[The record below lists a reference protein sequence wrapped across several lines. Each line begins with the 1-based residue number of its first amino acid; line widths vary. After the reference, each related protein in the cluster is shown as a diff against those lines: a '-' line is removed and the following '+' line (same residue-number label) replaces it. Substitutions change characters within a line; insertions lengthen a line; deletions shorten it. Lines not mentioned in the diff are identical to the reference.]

1 MTFRRK
7 TCKHCRRKLEPP
19 MLIHPECIDAYAEA
33 QEEKAKRK
41 AEKQAR
47 MQAKVQRAEDRKK
60 REALKTIPKLIS
72 EAQREFNAYIRARD
86 AGKPCICCGRYSS
99 GESRGGEWDAGHYRS
114 RGAAP
119 HLRFDER
126 NVHAQLKQCN
136 RYAFDA
142 VAYRAGLIERIGLEA
157 VEALEA
163 DHAPRKWTSDDLRE
177 IKRVYVEKR
186 KELEKSND

>member
-86 AGKPCICCGRYSS
+86 AGKPCICCGKPF
-99 GESRGGEWDAGHYRS
+99 EPNKPGGSMDAGHYLS
-114 RGAAP
+114 RGAAG
-119 HLRFDER
+119 HLRFNEN
-126 NVHAQLKQCN
+126 NVFGQRKNCN
-136 RYAFDA
+136 RPGGTTRAAF
-142 VAYRAGLIERIGLEA
+142 RAGVIERIGI
-157 VEALEA
+157 EALEA
-163 DHAPRKWTSDDLRE
+163 LENDNRVHKWTADELRE
-177 IKRVYVEKR
+177 IKRTYAAKR
-186 KELEKSND
+186 RSIERSE